1 MARINDD
8 YWNAAV
14 QIHKKY
20 PVVDAHLDLAAEI
33 HIRYQSGEREV
44 IKNHYLDNFKKGG
57 VNLIVSSVFVVS
69 HDLPDKGLKQA
80 LNQISAL
87 LMDLKSVSDEVL
99 LVKTK
104 HDLETVLASD
114 KIGIILYMEG
124 LDPIGTEKD
133 LLWAFYEMGV
143 RGASLTWSRRNY
155 FAEGCCNASD
165 LKDIKGGL
173 SLLGQETVALMEEI
187 PMFLD
192 ISHLNDEGYEELS
205 GLTSRP
211 FIATHS
217 NARSVHMNY
226 RNLKDEQILVLAKQ
240 KGIMGL
246 NAYKDIVGADPC
258 LDPIPKM
265 CDHLEHVIH
274 LAGDS
279 HTGFGFDLCDSYYEA
294 TFGRYIENPKGD
306 CLTSHGQIPEITA
319 ELLRRGHSEETIIKT
334 IGGNFWSYFH
344 EILPQ

>member
-14 QIHKKY
+14 EIHKKH

-33 HIRYQSGEREV
+33 HLRYQSGEKEV

-57 VNLIVSSVFVVS
+57 VNLVVSSVFVVS
-69 HDLPDKGLKQA
+69 QDLPERGLKQA

-124 LDPIGTEKD
+124 LDPIGAEKN

-173 SLLGQETVALMEEI
+173 SLLGRETVALMEEI

-192 ISHLNDEGYEELS
+192 ISHLNDEGFKELAS
-205 GLTSRP
+205 LTSKP

-217 NARSVHMNY
+217 NARSIHMNY
-226 RNLKDEQILVLAKQ
+226 RNLTDEQILVLAKQ
-240 KGIMGL
+240 NGIMGL
-246 NAYKDIVGADPC
+246 NAYKDIVGADPS
-258 LDPIPKM
+258 LDSVPKM

-279 HTGFGFDLCDSYYEA
+279 HVGFGFDLCDSYFMA
-294 TFGRYIENPKGD
+294 VSGHNIEIPKED
-306 CLTSHGQIPEITA
+306 CLTSHAQIPEITA
-319 ELLRRGHSEETIIKT
+319 ELLRRGHSEKTIAKI
-334 IGGNFWSYFH
+334 IGGNFLTYFH
-344 EILPQ
+344 EILP